1 MINKTLIINTNFAG
15 LTDIILYK
23 NGRELKYIR
32 LMEDEFNDLIK
43 QIKEGY

>member
-1 MINKTLIINTNFAG
+1 MQNKDLIIKTDFTG

-23 NGRELKYIR
+23 NGRELKSIR
-32 LMEDEFNDLIK
+32 LMAEEFQDLIQ